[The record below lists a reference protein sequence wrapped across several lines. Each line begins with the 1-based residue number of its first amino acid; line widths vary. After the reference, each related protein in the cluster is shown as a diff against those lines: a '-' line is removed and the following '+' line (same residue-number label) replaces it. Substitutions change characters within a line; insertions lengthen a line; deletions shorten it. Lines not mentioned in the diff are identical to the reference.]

1 MALSI
6 RHVSRHEI
14 RSWAALA
21 AMAGLMLGIFVGP
34 MLAVAQSPSPGSTST
49 EAREHSIS
57 VSGIGTVF
65 VTPDLADV
73 SLGVQVTR
81 STVRAARDDAA
92 QVMNAVV
99 ASLRGL
105 GIADADIKTSMLNIG
120 PLFDAVERLP
130 RVTGYEVT
138 NIVAVRV
145 RDLEQLPAVIDDSV
159 TAGATTVGS
168 VTFQVADPAV
178 AERQAREAAVRDAR
192 QRAETLAGAAAVHI
206 TGVASISESFSA
218 PWQWSGGDRSGG
230 EAPTPVLPGTSEVTV
245 TVSMVFLIE

>member
-1 MALSI
+1 
-6 RHVSRHEI
+6 
-14 RSWAALA
+14 
-21 AMAGLMLGIFVGP
+21 MLGIFVGP
-34 MLAVAQSPSPGSTST
+34 MLAVAQSPSPGSTPA

-57 VSGIGTVF
+57 VSGTGTVF

-120 PLFDAVERLP
+120 PLFDYSVERVP

-192 QRAETLAGAAAVHI
+192 QRAETLAGAAGVHI